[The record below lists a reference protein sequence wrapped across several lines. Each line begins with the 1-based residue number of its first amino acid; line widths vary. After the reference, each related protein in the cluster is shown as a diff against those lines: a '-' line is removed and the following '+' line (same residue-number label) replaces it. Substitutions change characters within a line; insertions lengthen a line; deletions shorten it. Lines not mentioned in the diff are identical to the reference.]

1 MPVRETLKAPG
12 GVLYLVRGLK
22 LIFSDFAILRLA
34 LAPALV
40 NIVLFGV
47 LFMSFNY
54 FAYEISA
61 YVFDQ
66 SSQAWY
72 WYAISTMVG
81 ILLFLASILV
91 VLFGFVAIGLIVAAP
106 FNDML
111 ASAIER
117 KVTGNVAEVK
127 MSLLKLAGHT
137 MKNEAKKMSI
147 IITVQLALL
156 LVNLVPGIGQAIF
169 LIASPCFMALVMT
182 YEFTGYTLDR
192 RGLSFAQKRAYLKS
206 HLGRSMGFGL
216 AVAATVLIPLLNFM
230 LLPLAVAGGTLMVI
244 ENPPEEE
251 FAVND

>member
-34 LAPALV
+34 VAPALV
-40 NIVLFGV
+40 NILLFGV

-54 FAYEISA
+54 FAYEIAA

-66 SSQAWY
+66 SSQEWY
-72 WYAISTMVG
+72 WYAISSVVG

-91 VLFGFVAIGLIVAAP
+91 VFFGFVAIGLIVAAP

-117 KVTGNVAEVK
+117 KVTGSVAEVK
-127 MSLLKLAGHT
+127 MSFWELAGYT
-137 MKNEAKKMSI
+137 MKNEVRKMSL
-147 IITVQLALL
+147 IITVQLVLL
-156 LVNLVPGIGQAIF
+156 LINFVPGIGQAIF
-169 LIASPCFMALVMT
+169 LIVSPAFMALVLA

-192 RGLSFAQKRAYLKS
+192 RGLSFEQKREYLKS
-206 HLGRSMGFGL
+206 NIGRSMGFGL
-216 AVAATVLIPLLNFM
+216 AVAVTVLVPLLNLM

-244 ENPPEEE
+244 ENPPEEVKKE
-251 FAVND
+251 LL